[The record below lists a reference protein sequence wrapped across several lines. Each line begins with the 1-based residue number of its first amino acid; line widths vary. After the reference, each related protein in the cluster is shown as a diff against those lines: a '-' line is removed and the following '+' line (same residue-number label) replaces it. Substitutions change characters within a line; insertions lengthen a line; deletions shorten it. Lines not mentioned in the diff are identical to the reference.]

1 MPVISIA
8 IQKGGSGKTTTALN
22 LGAALSR
29 QGKKVL
35 LIDADPQANLSQSL
49 GIEDEP
55 RFNLYSELK
64 KEILQEGGRLSDAV
78 VHTAAGIDVVPA
90 SIDLAIVELEMAGLM
105 GREYLMNDLL
115 KPLTEHYDYIFI
127 DCPHAISLLTVNAL
141 VASDYVMLPLPGE
154 FLPLKGV
161 YGFMRQFDVIRKKL
175 NTRLQL
181 LGMVMTKYDERKQM
195 NVGVRKQLE
204 EKFVGKVFQTV
215 VRTNIQL
222 AKAQEAGRDIFSFDR
237 SSNGA
242 KDYRQLA
249 EELMRRVGGE
259 MTNGGIMGIARTD
272 GGLDGIARADA
283 ARVGAEAVLEA
294 F

>member
-22 LGAALSR
+22 LGAALSQ

-55 RFNLYSELK
+55 PFNLYSELK
-64 KEILQEGGRLSDAV
+64 KEILQEGGHLSQAIIA
-78 VHTAAGIDVVPA
+78 TAAGIDVIPA
-90 SIDLAIVELEMAGLM
+90 SIDLAIVELEMAGIM
-105 GREYLMNDLL
+105 GREYLIHDLL
-115 KPLTEHYDYIFI
+115 KPLTDMYDYIFI
-127 DCPHAISLLTVNAL
+127 DCPHSISLLTVNAL

-161 YGFMRQFDVIRKKL
+161 YGFMRQFDLIRKKL
-175 NTRLQL
+175 NPGLEL
-181 LGMVMTKYDERKQM
+181 MGMVMTKYDERKQM

-204 EKFVGKVFQTV
+204 EKFNDKVFQTV
-215 VRTNIQL
+215 IRTNIQL
-222 AKAQEAGRDIFSFDR
+222 AKAQEAGKDIFTYDR

-249 EELMRRVGGE
+249 GELMERSESVLFETRQP
-259 MTNGGIMGIARTD
+259 M
-272 GGLDGIARADA
+272 
-283 ARVGAEAVLEA
+283 EALIG
-294 F
+294 

>member
-22 LGAALSR
+22 LGAALSQ
-29 QGKKVL
+29 QGKKIL

-55 RFNLYSELK
+55 AFNLYSELK
-64 KEILQEGGRLSDAV
+64 KEILQEGGDLSKAIV
-78 VHTAAGIDVVPA
+78 STTSGIDVIPA

-105 GREYLMNDLL
+105 GREYLISDLL
-115 KPLTEHYDYIFI
+115 KPLADLYDYIFI
-127 DCPHAISLLTVNAL
+127 DCPHSISLLTVNAL

-175 NTRLQL
+175 NPHLKL
-181 LGMVMTKYDERKQM
+181 MGMVMTKYDERKQM
-195 NVGVRKQLE
+195 NVSVRKQLQ
-204 EKFVGKVFQTV
+204 EKLDGKVFRTV

-222 AKAQEAGRDIFSFDR
+222 AKAQEAGRDIFSYDR

-249 EELMRRVGGE
+249 QELMK
-259 MTNGGIMGIARTD
+259 
-272 GGLDGIARADA
+272 RADDE
-283 ARVGAEAVLEA
+283 RVEMFQEMEAVIA
-294 F
+294 

>member
-1 MPVISIA
+1 MSVISIA

-35 LIDADPQANLSQSL
+35 LVDADPQANLSQSL

-78 VHTAAGIDVVPA
+78 VATAAGIDVVPA

-105 GREYLMNDLL
+105 GREYLISDLL
-115 KPLTEHYDYIFI
+115 KPLTGQYDYIFI

-175 NTRLQL
+175 NPRLEL
-181 LGMVMTKYDERKQM
+181 MGMVMTKYDERKQM
-195 NVGVRKQLE
+195 NAGVKRQLE
-204 EKFVGKVFQTV
+204 EKFEGKVFETV
-215 VRTNIQL
+215 IRTNIQL
-222 AKAQEAGRDIFSFDR
+222 AKAQEAGKDIFSFDR

-249 EELMRRVGGE
+249 AELMK
-259 MTNGGIMGIARTD
+259 
-272 GGLDGIARADA
+272 RANSEPVEIEQAMEA
-283 ARVGAEAVLEA
+283 AVA
-294 F
+294 

>member
-1 MPVISIA
+1 MPTFKGIKLKQQNMSVISIA

-35 LIDADPQANLSQSL
+35 LVDADPQANLSQSL

-78 VHTAAGIDVVPA
+78 VATAAGIDVVPA

-105 GREYLMNDLL
+105 GREYLISDLL
-115 KPLTEHYDYIFI
+115 KPLTGQYDYIFI

-175 NTRLQL
+175 NPRLEL
-181 LGMVMTKYDERKQM
+181 MGMVMTKYDERKQM
-195 NVGVRKQLE
+195 NAGVKRQLE
-204 EKFVGKVFQTV
+204 EKFEGKVFETV
-215 VRTNIQL
+215 IRTNIQL
-222 AKAQEAGRDIFSFDR
+222 AKAQEAGKDIFSFDR

-249 EELMRRVGGE
+249 AELMK
-259 MTNGGIMGIARTD
+259 
-272 GGLDGIARADA
+272 RANSEPVEIEQAMEA
-283 ARVGAEAVLEA
+283 AVA
-294 F
+294 

>member
-22 LGAALSR
+22 LGAALSN

-64 KEILQEGGRLSDAV
+64 KEILQEGGRLSDAIV
-78 VHTAAGIDVVPA
+78 STAAGIDVVPA

-105 GREYLMNDLL
+105 GREYLISDLL
-115 KPLTEHYDYIFI
+115 KPLIDEYDYIFI
-127 DCPHAISLLTVNAL
+127 DCPHSISLLTVNAL

-175 NTRLQL
+175 NPHLKL
-181 LGMVMTKYDERKQM
+181 MGMVMTKYDDRKQM
-195 NVGVRKQLE
+195 NVGVRRQLE
-204 EKFVGKVFQTV
+204 EKFDGKVFQTV
-215 VRTNIQL
+215 IRTNIQL
-222 AKAQEAGRDIFSFDR
+222 AKAQEAGKDIFSYDR

-249 EELMRRVGGE
+249 EELIERSQSE
-259 MTNGGIMGIARTD
+259 PAEIFQHLAAAIA
-272 GGLDGIARADA
+272 
-283 ARVGAEAVLEA
+283 
-294 F
+294 

>member
-22 LGAALSR
+22 LGAALSQ
-29 QGKKVL
+29 QGKRVL
-35 LIDADPQANLSQSL
+35 LIDSDPQANLSQSL

-64 KEILQEGGRLSDAV
+64 KEILHEGGRLSDAIV
-78 VHTAAGIDVVPA
+78 STSAGIDVIPA

-105 GREYLMNDLL
+105 GREYLISDLL
-115 KPLTEHYDYIFI
+115 KPLVDSYDYIFI
-127 DCPHAISLLTVNAL
+127 DCPHSISLLTVNAL

-161 YGFMRQFDVIRKKL
+161 YGFMRQFDLIRKKL
-175 NTRLQL
+175 NPRLEL
-181 LGMVMTKYDERKQM
+181 MGMVMTKYDERKQM

-204 EKFVGKVFQTV
+204 EKFKDKVFTTV
-215 VRTNIQL
+215 IRTNIQL
-222 AKAQEAGRDIFSFDR
+222 AKAQEAGKDIFRYDR

-242 KDYRQLA
+242 KDYKQLA
-249 EELMRRVGGE
+249 AELMK
-259 MTNGGIMGIARTD
+259 
-272 GGLDGIARADA
+272 RAYA
-283 ARVGAEAVLEA
+283 GPVESEQMLEA
-294 F
+294 AVA